1 MISKAVAG
9 ATIFAVYAF
18 TMFFLAAIPN
28 DIIQTADTQIIDAS
42 VVK

>member
-1 MISKAVAG
+1 MILRATAA

-18 TMFFLAAIPN
+18 TMFFIAAIPEN
-28 DIIQTADTQIIDAS
+28 VVQTAGTQFIDAS